1 MLLSIAH
8 IGPEEKSSGPFLQ
21 TLINNGGNKMSMKLN
36 KSTAG
41 VTAPDAGSTG
51 LGSEGQAAS
60 ANAVIIVGFAEIEV
74 YGLNGGTWSLID
86 TVDSFLDS
94 VDDGT
99 VSDGFFDNTAHSYG
113 VNPDHTTVNLADYE
127 DVFFVS
133 KSGQEETVRYFFVD
147 DAVVAPHILDGN
159 QPDTLKLEDI
169 SDVPA
174 FTQADAGKILSVD
187 AQGNLAW
194 IAR

>member
-1 MLLSIAH
+1 
-8 IGPEEKSSGPFLQ
+8 
-21 TLINNGGNKMSMKLN
+21 MSMKLH
-36 KSTAG
+36 KSIAG
-41 VTAPDAGSTG
+41 LTTPDAGSTG
-51 LGSEGQAAS
+51 LGSESQAAS

-74 YGLNGGTWSLID
+74 YGLNSGTWSLID
-86 TVDSFLDS
+86 TVEDFNAAMEGGASPF
-94 VDDGT
+94 GT
-99 VSDGFFDNTAHSYG
+99 LSYGYASEQSSDGRLWG
-113 VNPDHTTVNLADYE
+113 VADHTTVNLADYE

-133 KSGQEETVRYFFVD
+133 KSGREENVRYFFVD

-174 FTQADAGKILSVD
+174 FTQADAGKILSID

-194 IAR
+194 IARQEK

>member
-1 MLLSIAH
+1 
-8 IGPEEKSSGPFLQ
+8 
-21 TLINNGGNKMSMKLN
+21 MSMKLN
-36 KSTAG
+36 KSIAG

-51 LGSEGQAAS
+51 FGNEGQAAS

-86 TVDSFLDS
+86 TVEDLFGNL
-94 VDDGT
+94 G
-99 VSDGFFDNTAHSYG
+99 YG
-113 VNPDHTTVNLADYE
+113 VHGNFHLPDYDVNPDHTTVNLADYE

-133 KSGQEETVRYFFVD
+133 KSGQEESVRYFFVE
-147 DAVVAPHILDGN
+147 DAVVAPHLLPGHH
-159 QPDTLKLEDI
+159 PDAMKLEDV

-194 IAR
+194 IARQEK

>member
-1 MLLSIAH
+1 
-8 IGPEEKSSGPFLQ
+8 
-21 TLINNGGNKMSMKLN
+21 MSMKLN
-36 KSTAG
+36 KSIAG

-86 TVDSFLDS
+86 TVDSFLDA
-94 VDDGT
+94 VGDGT
-99 VSDGFFDNTAHSYG
+99 VSDGYAGEQSSDGRLWS
-113 VNPDHTTVNLADYE
+113 VKPDHTTVNLADYE

-133 KSGQEETVRYFFVD
+133 KSGQEEPVRYFFVE
-147 DAVVAPHILDGN
+147 DAVVAPHLLPGH
-159 QPDTLKLEDI
+159 QPDALKLEEI

>member
-1 MLLSIAH
+1 
-8 IGPEEKSSGPFLQ
+8 
-21 TLINNGGNKMSMKLN
+21 MSMKLN

-41 VTAPDAGSTG
+41 LTTPDAGSTG
-51 LGSEGQAAS
+51 FGSEGIAAS

-74 YGLNGGTWSLID
+74 YGLNGGAWTLID
-86 TVDSFLDS
+86 TVERFDQAIDGGASPDSA
-94 VDDGT
+94 
-99 VSDGFFDNTAHSYG
+99 FFDNTAHSYG

-133 KSGQEETVRYFFVD
+133 KSGQEETVRYFFVE
-147 DAVVAPHILDGN
+147 DAVVAPHILPSN
-159 QPDTLKLEDI
+159 QTEALKLEDV

-174 FTQADAGKILSVD
+174 FTVQDAGKILSVD

-194 IAR
+194 ITRQEK

>member
-1 MLLSIAH
+1 
-8 IGPEEKSSGPFLQ
+8 
-21 TLINNGGNKMSMKLN
+21 MSMKLN
-36 KSTAG
+36 KSIAG

-51 LGSEGQAAS
+51 FGSEGDAAS
-60 ANAVIIVGFAEIEV
+60 ANAVIVVGFSEIEV

-86 TVDSFLDS
+86 TVEDLFGNL
-94 VDDGT
+94 G
-99 VSDGFFDNTAHSYG
+99 YG
-113 VNPDHTTVNLADYE
+113 VSPDHTTVNLADYE

-133 KSGQEETVRYFFVD
+133 KSGQEESVRYFFVE
-147 DAVVAPHILDGN
+147 DAVVAPHLLPGHH
-159 QPDTLKLEDI
+159 PDAMKLEDV

-174 FTQADAGKILSVD
+174 FTEVDAGKILSVD

>member
-1 MLLSIAH
+1 
-8 IGPEEKSSGPFLQ
+8 
-21 TLINNGGNKMSMKLN
+21 MSMKLN

-41 VTAPDAGSTG
+41 LTIPDAGSTG
-51 LGSEGQAAS
+51 FGNGGEAAS
-60 ANAVIIVGFAEIEV
+60 ANAVIVVGFAEIEV

-86 TVDSFLDS
+86 TIEN
-94 VDDGT
+94 
-99 VSDGFFDNTAHSYG
+99 FFDNTAHS
-113 VNPDHTTVNLADYE
+113 VSPDHTTVNLADYE

-133 KSGQEETVRYFFVD
+133 KSGYEETVRYFFVE
-147 DAVVAPHILDGN
+147 DAVVAPHLSLEN
-159 QPDTLKLEDI
+159 SPDPLKLEDV

>member
-8 IGPEEKSSGPFLQ
+8 IGPEEKSSGLFLQ

-41 VTAPDAGSTG
+41 LTTPGAGSTG

-74 YGLNGGTWSLID
+74 YGLNGGAWTLID
-86 TVDSFLDS
+86 TVE
-94 VDDGT
+94 DD
-99 VSDGFFDNTAHSYG
+99 FFDNTAHSFGNLGYG

-133 KSGQEETVRYFFVD
+133 KSGQEETVRYFFIE
-147 DAVVAPHILDGN
+147 DAVVAPHILPGQ
-159 QPDTLKLEDI
+159 QPEALKLEDV

>member
-1 MLLSIAH
+1 
-8 IGPEEKSSGPFLQ
+8 
-21 TLINNGGNKMSMKLN
+21 MSMKLN

-41 VTAPDAGSTG
+41 VTTPDAGSTG
-51 LGSEGQAAS
+51 FGNEGQAAS

-74 YGLNGGTWSLID
+74 YGLNSGTWSLID
-86 TVDSFLDS
+86 TIEN
-94 VDDGT
+94 
-99 VSDGFFDNTAHSYG
+99 FFDNTAHSVG
-113 VNPDHTTVNLADYE
+113 VSPDHTTVNLADYE

-133 KSGQEETVRYFFVD
+133 KSGHEETVRFFFVE
-147 DAVVAPHILDGN
+147 DAVVAPHILPGH
-159 QPDTLKLEDI
+159 QPEALKLEDV
-169 SDVPA
+169 SDVPT

>member
-1 MLLSIAH
+1 
-8 IGPEEKSSGPFLQ
+8 
-21 TLINNGGNKMSMKLN
+21 MKLN
-36 KSTAG
+36 KSIAG

-51 LGSEGQAAS
+51 FGSEGQAAS

-86 TVDSFLDS
+86 TVEDYNQSL
-94 VDDGT
+94 GT
-99 VSDGFFDNTAHSYG
+99 NNGFKA
-113 VNPDHTTVNLADYE
+113 DHTTVNLADYE

-133 KSGQEETVRYFFVD
+133 KSGQEEPVRYFFVD
-147 DAVVAPHILDGN
+147 DAVVAPHILPGS
-159 QPDTLKLEDI
+159 QPESLKLEDV

-187 AQGNLAW
+187 VQGNLAW